1 MPTTKTILKMKE
13 KYGGTKNFVKEG
25 TPPKENIEKVESKNT
40 SSSSKKLDKTDDV
53 IKTKKLWKK
62 KNRNGKVGINKHNNY
77 ASDVYAPRKVCAKC
91 GSTNH
96 LSIDCKTV
104 STPIFNTSPSQL
116 LMPNLAPP
124 NLAVLSA

>member
-13 KYGGTKNFVKEG
+13 KYGGTENFVKEV
-25 TPPKENIEKVESKNT
+25 TPPKEKNDKVEIKDT
-40 SSSSKKLDKTDDV
+40 SSSSKKLDKTDDMV
-53 IKTKKLWKK
+53 KTKEIKK
-62 KNRNGKVGINKHNNY
+62 MKNRNGKVGINKHNNY
-77 ASDVYAPRKVCAKC
+77 ASDVYARRKICAKC

-104 STPIFNTSPSQL
+104 SAPISNSSHSQL

-124 NLAVLSA
+124 NLDAL